1 MDWLVDRI
9 FPFRRLTVWLGV
21 LVFGVSLIT
30 LLLTALLVLP
40 SLDQSLVDDRVDTV
54 AASAESSAP
63 AFASNFADALSGD
76 ASTGDTNSLTAAY
89 GAITNTQATVYQVVA
104 GDQLAAVTEP
114 APPTPGG
121 VARRAAASSDVE
133 QGVGQRGNVRVAEA
147 AYTMQVGGTRYV
159 VLLQS
164 NLGNVD
170 AAVALTRRRSLLGAL
185 LALPLTVAAGVLGAA
200 LLTRRIR
207 RLEQA
212 STRIANGNLS
222 TPIEDRG
229 RDEIGDLAVS
239 LDRMRNE
246 LAATDAARRAF
257 VANASHEL
265 RTPVFAIS
273 GFLELLL
280 DEDDEEHRRSF
291 LATMKDQVDRLTR
304 LATDLLDLSRLDA
317 GKVAIEREPVELSA
331 VADAVA
337 RDLAPIAARR
347 SATLVVDPGAAMALG
362 DETRIGQIAR
372 VLVDNAMRHN
382 PEGVEI
388 RIISERNGAI
398 ARLRVEDTGPPI
410 PDADVVSIFTRFS
423 RGTGAGE
430 GSGLGLAIAS
440 ELAERMGGRL
450 FLDQTGP
457 HKAFC
462 LDLDADP
469 TVGG

>member
-40 SLDQSLVDDRVDTV
+40 SLDQSLVDERVDTV
-54 AASAESSAP
+54 ATAAESSAP
-63 AFASNFADALSGD
+63 AFASNFSNARRGALTTADTD
-76 ASTGDTNSLTAAY
+76 SLTAAY
-89 GAITNTQATVYQVVA
+89 GAITNAQATVYQVVA
-104 GDQLAAVTEP
+104 GDQLAAVTQP
-114 APPTPGG
+114 APSSPGA
-121 VARRAAASSDVE
+121 VARRAASSTGVE
-133 QGVGQRGNVRVAEA
+133 RGVGQRGDARVAEA
-147 AYTMQVGGTRYV
+147 AYTMQIGGTRYV

-164 NLGNVD
+164 DLGNVD
-170 AAVALTRRRSLLGAL
+170 AAVALTQRRSVLGAL
-185 LALPLTVAAGVLGAA
+185 LALPLAVAAGALGAA

-229 RDEIGDLAVS
+229 QDEINDLAMS
-239 LDRMRNE
+239 LDRMRDE

-317 GKVAIEREPVELSA
+317 GKVTIEREPVELSA
-331 VADAVA
+331 VADSVA

-347 SATLVVDPGAAMALG
+347 SVTLAVDPGAAMALG

-372 VLVDNAMRHN
+372 VLVDNAVRHN
-382 PEGVEI
+382 PVGVEI
-388 RIISERNGAI
+388 LIASEREGAV
-398 ARLRVEDTGPPI
+398 ARLRVEDSGPHI
-410 PDADVVSIFTRFS
+410 PDTEVTKIFTRFS
-423 RGTGAGE
+423 RGSGAGE

-450 FLDQTGP
+450 FLDQSGP

-462 LDLDADP
+462 LNLEADP
-469 TVGG
+469 TMG